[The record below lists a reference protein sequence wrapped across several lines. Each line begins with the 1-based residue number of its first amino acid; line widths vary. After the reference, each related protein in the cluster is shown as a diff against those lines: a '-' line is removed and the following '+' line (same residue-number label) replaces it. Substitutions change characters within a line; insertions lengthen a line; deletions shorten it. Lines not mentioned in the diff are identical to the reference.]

1 MRKIWSSVFLAAS
14 LLLFPLRGLPAEKV
28 NISHSAISGSQVVL
42 WVVQDSG
49 ILRKHGFETQILFIT
64 GGPTAIASL
73 VSGDVQ
79 FAIFAGP
86 AAVTANLGGSDVVLL
101 MTFLNTLEHSF
112 FSSPAI
118 KKPAD
123 LRGKKFGINRY
134 GAADDYGLRLALRKW
149 GLDPEKDVTILQLGG
164 QPSRLAALQAEQI
177 DVTLLQL
184 PWTVKAKQAGFNE
197 FASLVDMRFDYL
209 GTSLVTTRSLIQ
221 KNENLVRRFVRAFVE
236 GIHFYKT
243 NKEASIKS
251 IAKFTKLQDP
261 AALEE
266 TYNAYAIKLMA
277 RLPYPNLKGV
287 EVILEDLAKRN
298 PKAKGANAKA
308 FVEPRFL
315 RELEDSGFVAKLYG
329 G

>member
-1 MRKIWSSVFLAAS
+1 MGKSWICAVLLVILFL
-14 LLLFPLRGLPAEKV
+14 PLKGFAVDKV
-28 NISHSAISGSQVVL
+28 NISHSAISGSQAVL
-42 WVVQDSG
+42 WVVQDAG
-49 ILRKHGFETQILFIT
+49 IFRKHGMETQILFIT

-112 FSSPAI
+112 FSSPTI
-118 KKPAD
+118 KKPTD
-123 LRGKKFGINRY
+123 LKGKKFGINRY

-164 QPSRLAALQAEQI
+164 QPARLAALQGGHI
-177 DVTLLQL
+177 DATLLQL
-184 PWTVKAKQAGFNE
+184 PWVVKAKQAGFNE
-197 FASLVDMRFDYL
+197 FASLADMRFDYL
-209 GTSLVTTRSLIQ
+209 GTSLVTTRALIQ
-221 KNENLVRRFVRAFVE
+221 KNENLVRRFMRAFVE

-243 NKEASIKS
+243 NKEASIRS
-251 IAKFTKLQDP
+251 IAKFAKLQDP
-261 AALEE
+261 VALEE
-266 TYNAYAIKLMA
+266 TYNTYAIKLMA

-298 PKAKGANAKA
+298 PKAKGTDAKT

-315 RELEDSGFVAKLYG
+315 KELEDSGFVAKLYG